1 MNNIVAATESYAV
14 YLHSILDGATLY
26 HTYNLG
32 CTRSSIGSAVCIQ
45 LITLSANIAY
55 PPHA

>member
-1 MNNIVAATESYAV
+1 MNNIVAATASYAA
-14 YLHSILDGATLY
+14 YLHRILDGDTSY

>member
-1 MNNIVAATESYAV
+1 MNDIVAATESYAV

-32 CTRSSIGSAVCIQ
+32 CTRSSIGPAVYSH
-45 LITLSANIAY
+45 LISYNSKHLQ
-55 PPHA
+55 HA